1 MHRPSHR
8 ALHEICSAM
17 ARPRPVHATHAASQ
31 QPATRPCRDPQ
42 VLPVFLFDPRQY
54 RRTARGCDKT
64 GPFRAKFLYES
75 VLDLRQQLRG
85 IGSDLLVGVG
95 KPEELLPR
103 LVRDRAE
110 IEPRSRQ
117 DRDLAHQLLVPH
129 LRTSHLRTPRAC
141 GLIGR
146 SSTGRSSRRGRHAD
160 DDPLPGASHVR
171 GASGGPRAPLGA
183 AGGELPVQARVGRL
197 AV

>member
-1 MHRPSHR
+1 MHHCGVHVDAPSVSPRIARDNLLRHGTSTAR
-8 ALHEICSAM
+8 A
-17 ARPRPVHATHAASQ
+17 RHAASQ

-110 IEPRSRQ
+110 IEPRS
-117 DRDLAHQLLVPH
+117 
-129 LRTSHLRTPRAC
+129 S
-141 GLIGR
+141 
-146 SSTGRSSRRGRHAD
+146 RGRD
-160 DDPLPGASHVR
+160 KI
-171 GASGGPRAPLGA
+171 
-183 AGGELPVQARVGRL
+183 ET
-197 AV
+197 